1 MQIRILMRSLRMF
14 AELLLLSC
22 LHGPLASCL
31 LWSYILR
38 FLFVLVQVRS
48 AFAMAFTTLTNA
60 KAIFGLGPNRSILG
74 TIIRPDEILV
84 ERKGG
89 SNGEVTF
96 TNLLPGAG
104 EGLQQYTNQ
113 QEIYC
118 NWRLD
123 DDDEEALPR
132 GNGIAEDGGAQSS
145 GKKRKSSKEK
155 ISAKKVKEN
164 GESSNARDEGNS
176 SRKEKS
182 SKKHWKHN
190 RW

>member
-1 MQIRILMRSLRMF
+1 
-14 AELLLLSC
+14 
-22 LHGPLASCL
+22 
-31 LWSYILR
+31 
-38 FLFVLVQVRS
+38 
-48 AFAMAFTTLTNA
+48 MAFTTLTNT
-60 KAIFGLGPNRSILG
+60 KAIFALGPNRSILG

-96 TNLLPGAG
+96 KNLLPGAG
-104 EGLQQYTNQ
+104 EGLQQFGDQ

-118 NWRLD
+118 NWQFN

-132 GNGIAEDGGAQSS
+132 GNRIAEDGDAQSS

-155 ISAKKVKEN
+155 QPAKKMKEN
-164 GESSNARDEGNS
+164 GHSSNARDEENS